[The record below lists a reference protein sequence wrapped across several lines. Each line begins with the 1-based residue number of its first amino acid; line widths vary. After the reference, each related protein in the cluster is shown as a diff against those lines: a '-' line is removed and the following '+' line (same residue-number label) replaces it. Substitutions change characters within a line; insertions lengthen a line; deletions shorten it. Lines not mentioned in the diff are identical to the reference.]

1 MKKILLF
8 ILFFININYFCFA
21 QQDERVR
28 KAEAIQIAY
37 LTKEL
42 GLTPDEAQKFW
53 PVFNNYRNEI
63 KRAKTQD
70 NIGVVELEEKIV
82 NIRKKYKAEFKK
94 VLPSDKR
101 VNKVFEAEGN
111 FTNMLKNELKNRKN
125 NDGGGGKPKGKNKF

>member
-8 ILFFININYFCFA
+8 ILFFINISYFCFA

-42 GLTPDEAQKFW
+42 GLTPEEAQKFW
-53 PVFNNYRNEI
+53 PVFNNYRDEI
-63 KRAKTQD
+63 KRAKTQ
-70 NIGVVELEEKIV
+70 NNTGVVELEEQIV

-94 VLPSDKR
+94 VLPDDKR
-101 VNKVFEAEGN
+101 VNKVFKAERDLVTM
-111 FTNMLKNELKNRKN
+111 FQKELENRKS
-125 NDGGGGKPKGKNKF
+125 NDVPKQKGNKKF